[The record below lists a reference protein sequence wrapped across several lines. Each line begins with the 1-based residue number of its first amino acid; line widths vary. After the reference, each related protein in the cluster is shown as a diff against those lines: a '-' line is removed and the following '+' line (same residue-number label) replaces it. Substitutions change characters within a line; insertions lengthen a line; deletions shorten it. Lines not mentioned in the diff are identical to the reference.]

1 MHKTH
6 DCYFLDLNPYLEISG
21 GFAKDFRFQ
30 VGKRIKLYLGLVS
43 GAQGVDV
50 DGESSISIGSH
61 SLLIGRITTST
72 LLSFEYKQSQVVA
85 VENSWVRSEY
95 NAQFRQY
102 IMKNLGGSA
111 EISRVDNGGKMIT
124 NSSSF
129 GVVYYF

>member
-1 MHKTH
+1 M
-6 DCYFLDLNPYLEISG
+6 
-21 GFAKDFRFQ
+21 
-30 VGKRIKLYLGLVS
+30 S

-85 VENSWVRSEY
+85 VENTWVRSEY
-95 NAQFRQY
+95 NAQFRHY

-111 EISRVDNGGKMIT
+111 EISRVDNGGKLIT

-129 GVVYYF
+129 GVVYYFSKRLIFFTRHLTHYL

>member
-1 MHKTH
+1 M
-6 DCYFLDLNPYLEISG
+6 DLLRVSLLRNFDFDNIKPSGQVSIGIKRMTAISDLSPYLEISG

-72 LLSFEYKQSQVVA
+72 LLSFSINK
-85 VENSWVRSEY
+85 VRS
-95 NAQFRQY
+95 
-102 IMKNLGGSA
+102 
-111 EISRVDNGGKMIT
+111 
-124 NSSSF
+124 
-129 GVVYYF
+129 